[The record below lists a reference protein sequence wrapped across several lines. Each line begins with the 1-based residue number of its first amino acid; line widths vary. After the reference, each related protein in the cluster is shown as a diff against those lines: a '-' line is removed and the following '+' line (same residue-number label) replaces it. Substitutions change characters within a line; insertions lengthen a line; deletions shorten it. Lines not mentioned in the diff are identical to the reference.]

1 VLWKKAVSVQFAG
14 AVGRQPQSV
23 GHFRVVRGSQGTDC
37 GCVVMSAE
45 CRDGP
50 SCAIVAIVSCT
61 PHSDRQHQPQQST
74 NYQKFPQD
82 SLTVLTPTASLKLCS
97 ASRRLYL
104 KMNKLLSWDFLW
116 SASLKTTFSGTTFD
130 FSVYTSTVLCG
141 RVALQSRQSP
151 ALTVPLPSPDS
162 SLPCDTALPLLL
174 LLQLLLLLFSRA
186 DPDLP
191 ALLLLS

>member
-1 VLWKKAVSVQFAG
+1 MSVQFAG
-14 AVGRQPQSV
+14 AVGRQLLSV
-23 GHFRVVRGSQGTDC
+23 GHFRVLRGSQGTDC

-61 PHSDRQHQPQQST
+61 PHSDQQQQAQQSS

-82 SLTVLTPTASLKLCS
+82 SLAVLTPTASLKLCS

-104 KMNKLLSWDFLW
+104 KTNSWDFLW
-116 SASLKTTFSGTTFD
+116 SASLKSTSTGTTFD
-130 FSVYTSTVLCG
+130 ISVYTSTVLCA
-141 RVALQSRQSP
+141 RVTLQSRQSS
-151 ALTVPLPSPDS
+151 ALTVPLPSS
-162 SLPCDTALPLLL
+162 EWRLPCDNALPVLL
-174 LLQLLLLLFSRA
+174 LLQLLLLLPRA
-186 DPDLP
+186 APDLP